1 MGMIFYNI
9 ILIASRI
16 PGVPTV
22 WPMFSWPGEVLETLL
37 VRGSG
42 TRRAARAVDVDIDV
56 LGHGLYV
63 ALPANMEISKEIS
76 QIIVNN

>member
-1 MGMIFYNI
+1 M
-9 ILIASRI
+9 
-16 PGVPTV
+16 
-22 WPMFSWPGEVLETLL
+22 
-37 VRGSG
+37 RGPG

-76 QIIVNN
+76 QLIVNN